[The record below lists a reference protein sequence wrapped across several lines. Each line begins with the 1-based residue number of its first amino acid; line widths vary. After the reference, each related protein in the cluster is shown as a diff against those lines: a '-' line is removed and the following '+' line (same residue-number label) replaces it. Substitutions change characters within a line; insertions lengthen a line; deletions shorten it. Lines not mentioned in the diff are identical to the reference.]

1 MNSIL
6 RIFALT
12 LAASLF
18 ALVAESAEQLY
29 TCGMHPQIIK
39 QAPGNCPICGMKLT
53 PIRAN
58 TVTGPTAT
66 GERKVKYYKSSMN
79 PGEVSE
85 KPGKDSMGM
94 DLIPVYEGGD
104 SSAQIIQIDAV
115 TVQRMNLKTGL
126 VTHGPVLREFRT
138 VGSVAYNESGL
149 RDITLKYEGWIE
161 KLFVNTTW
169 TAVKA
174 GDPLF
179 EIYSPDLYNAELN
192 YLAALHNEGETGGP
206 LTRAS
211 LARLQLFDLP
221 ADYLAE
227 LARAGVAVRTY
238 VYRAPAAGMV
248 IEKMVVAGQ
257 MMKPGERLYRLADLS
272 SVWVLAQIYEQDLSF
287 VRAGQDATV
296 RVTYG
301 PERLME
307 GRVETLLPQV
317 EEQTR
322 TATARIVLPNPDAS
336 LRPGMFV
343 DVRFVA
349 KLADDA
355 VLVPDLAV
363 LRSGEHNTVFIARDN
378 GTFEPRVVK
387 LGVRSQGNFYEVISG
402 LTAGERVVISG
413 QFMLDS
419 ESQLRDAIQK
429 MLSVSAGAMPDGS
442 AAPQPAPQG
451 EDGGLKPRR
460 AESAAVGGD
469 ELSMLPADAR
479 VALKN
484 LALATIDGGE
494 ALAADD
500 FARYQSKLPAM
511 RQALTGFLG
520 SYEHA
525 THGPLGKF
533 KDALPV
539 RDDLKAARRDFA
551 YFSTAVADLVR
562 ENHLHHA
569 AGLRI
574 FQCPM
579 APGIG
584 IGRWLQR
591 SGELKNPFYGSAM
604 LECGEEIDAPSVPPS
619 AATSASAPR
628 GMTSLPPGHPP
639 IDGMSVAAYLRAMPD
654 PKTTVAKA
662 GGTCGSCGMT
672 EAAMAA
678 GEPGA
683 PGTP

>member
-6 RIFALT
+6 RLFALT

-39 QAPGNCPICGMKLT
+39 KEPGNCPICGMKLT

-58 TVTGPTAT
+58 TVPGPTAT
-66 GERKVKYYKSSMN
+66 GERKIKYYKSSMN

-104 SSAQIIQIDAV
+104 SSAPVIQIDAV

-126 VTHGPVLREFRT
+126 VMRGPVLREFRT
-138 VGSVAYNESGL
+138 VGSVAYNESSL

-169 TAVKA
+169 SAVKA

-192 YLAALHNEGETGGP
+192 YLAALRNEGEAGGP

-221 ADYLAE
+221 AEYLAE

-238 VYRAPAAGMV
+238 VYRAPADGMV

-301 PERLME
+301 PERMID
-307 GRVETLLPQV
+307 GRIDLLLPQV

-363 LRSGEHNTVFIARDN
+363 LRSGEHNTVFIVRDN

-429 MLSVSAGAMPDGS
+429 MLSVSSGATPDGS
-442 AAPQPAPQG
+442 AAPQPAPKG
-451 EDGGLKPRR
+451 EEDGLKPRP
-460 AESAAVGGD
+460 AESAAVGG
-469 ELSMLPADAR
+469 EGMSMLPADAR
-479 VALKN
+479 AALKI
-484 LALATIDGGE
+484 LALATIDVGE
-494 ALAADD
+494 ALAADN
-500 FARYQSKLPAM
+500 FALYQGRLPAM
-511 RQALTGFLG
+511 RQALTGFLD

-533 KDALPV
+533 KDALPD
-539 RDDLKAARRDFA
+539 RNDLKAARRDFA

-562 ENHLHHA
+562 ENHLQHT
-569 AGLRI
+569 AGLRL

-604 LECGEEIDAPSVPPS
+604 LECGAEIDAPSAPPS
-619 AATSASAPR
+619 AATSESVPR

-639 IDGMSVAAYLRAMPD
+639 IDGMSVAAYLRSMPD

-672 EAAMAA
+672 EVAMAA
-678 GEPGA
+678 GGPCA
-683 PGTP
+683 PGTH